1 MPATVNINQFGLS
14 LRKYGMNTQADS
26 YSQSSSPFTVYYD
39 GACPVCSREIKTYQK
54 ASGADK
60 LAWVDAA
67 NAQPEALG
75 EDLDSQAALARMHVR
90 DENGQL
96 ISGAAAFAAIWARL
110 PKTRWLGKL
119 MGSKPALLV
128 LEPCYTLFLKVR
140 PLWRK

>member
-1 MPATVNINQFGLS
+1 MNTQT
-14 LRKYGMNTQADS
+14 NTQADTP
-26 YSQSSSPFTVYYD
+26 SPFTVYYD
-39 GACPVCSREIKTYQK
+39 GACPVCSREIQTYQK
-54 ASGADK
+54 ATGADK

-67 NAQPEALG
+67 NAQPETLG
-75 EDLDSQAALARMHVR
+75 EDLTSHDALARMHVR

-96 ISGAAAFAAIWARL
+96 ISGAAAFAAIWERL

-119 MGSKPALLV
+119 MGSKPALFV